1 MPLQSPRFRQSK
13 LIAFWAAYTSRPRSR
28 DELALGYFRAF
39 QSLWWQHWDPRP
51 RDEWLL
57 HWVAVFSSALINLCF
72 LFLLI
77 WSFAI
82 RWVLP
87 PSSDEGRVSVS
98 LIGHGASAS
107 GTDVGTP
114 HDAAVAVATSAA
126 VSRSTPSVIPPVP
139 APLAGVES
147 PSTQIADGSAAS
159 PSSTRQVPSNVEVK
173 QPAQPTVEQP
183 LQVTEVTV
191 PTTDFVIPPLQHLS
205 DMPVRIRE
213 HLLPQV
219 RQREVQIVDIS
230 SRPLQSQS
238 HEPQLPPSR
247 VPIPSV
253 RERDVVIPDQLQIVM
268 SSPQLVVP
276 TLRPKEL
283 REVQVHQRELPAVA
297 VPAQPSV
304 DMPSSAPVTVASTP
318 VQAPSE
324 DRKQGNTAAVQHGN
338 GSDAFKRNDDWGL
351 GDHQR
356 QGSDGQ
362 GLFDQQGRVRVPK
375 ADTSGVISRGA
386 PGSESDTWTRERLAQ
401 SGQWLK
407 RPPYDYIPTVFD
419 QYWTP
424 NESLLQQWVSRGIKK
439 IEIPIPGTNIK
450 IHCVVSLLQFGGGC
464 SLTNPNMN
472 DQPAIARPPPD
483 IPFKKELQEQE
494 SGIR

>member
-1 MPLQSPRFRQSK
+1 M
-13 LIAFWAAYTSRPRSR
+13 
-28 DELALGYFRAF
+28 
-39 QSLWWQHWDPRP
+39 
-51 RDEWLL
+51 
-57 HWVAVFSSALINLCF
+57 
-72 LFLLI
+72 
-77 WSFAI
+77 
-82 RWVLP
+82 
-87 PSSDEGRVSVS
+87 SVS

-107 GTDVGTP
+107 GTEVGTP

-139 APLAGVES
+139 APLTGVGS

-230 SRPLQSQS
+230 SRPLQLQS

-253 RERDVVIPDQLQIVM
+253 RERDVVIPDQRQLVM

-304 DMPSSAPVTVASTP
+304 DMLSSAPVTVA
-318 VQAPSE
+318 
-324 DRKQGNTAAVQHGN
+324 
-338 GSDAFKRNDDWGL
+338 
-351 GDHQR
+351 
-356 QGSDGQ
+356 
-362 GLFDQQGRVRVPK
+362 
-375 ADTSGVISRGA
+375 
-386 PGSESDTWTRERLAQ
+386 
-401 SGQWLK
+401 
-407 RPPYDYIPTVFD
+407 
-419 QYWTP
+419 
-424 NESLLQQWVSRGIKK
+424 
-439 IEIPIPGTNIK
+439 
-450 IHCVVSLLQFGGGC
+450 
-464 SLTNPNMN
+464 
-472 DQPAIARPPPD
+472 
-483 IPFKKELQEQE
+483 
-494 SGIR
+494 